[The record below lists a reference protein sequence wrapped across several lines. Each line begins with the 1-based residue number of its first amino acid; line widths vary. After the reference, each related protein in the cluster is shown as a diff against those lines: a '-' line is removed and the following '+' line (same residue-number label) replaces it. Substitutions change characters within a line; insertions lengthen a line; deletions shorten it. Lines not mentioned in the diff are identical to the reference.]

1 MFYSPILLTLVS
13 STISLDIPAK
23 HLSDKRNR
31 QPALE
36 FSSADLE
43 DQALPVTDD
52 LRAQT
57 TVFFGCHDWRE
68 HLASLDGS
76 STLACWNHHKT

>member
-1 MFYSPILLTLVS
+1 MFYSPILLTCVS

-23 HLSDKRNR
+23 HLSDKRNL

-57 TVFFGCHDWRE
+57 TIFFGCYDWRE